1 MHWKERTS
9 WNVGTLRHVMITYCN
24 KVDRKIQTMQNRNK
38 AIILGNWSGYFTTP
52 FSLRQEQRHA
62 TTGSQSGRR
71 EKPVAAALLRCTV
84 GFDAASDAISPVTAR
99 PLFDDGNS
107 NHDSIV
113 EQSRAVSHRLFT
125 WPDPD
130 FRILN
135 SVLSQ
140 GPEITF

>member
-9 WNVGTLRHVMITYCN
+9 RNVGTLRHVMITYCN
-24 KVDRKIQTMQNRNK
+24 EVDRKIQAMRNRN
-38 AIILGNWSGYFTTP
+38 LGKWSGYFTTP

-62 TTGSQSGRR
+62 TTGSQCGRR

-113 EQSRAVSHRLFT
+113 EQSRAVSLRLST

-130 FRILN
+130 SRFLN
-135 SVLSQ
+135 SVSSQ